1 MTASLVPEEIKLS
14 PDVLQ
19 LAIKLGVAAELPKV
33 LEMTREVFLGA
44 RVEVEINEDPEI
56 NDEVNLA
63 IVVRTEIEDAHELFL
78 TAQNWHRRVF
88 ECCHP
93 HKVAAFVLDTGWR
106 P

>member
-19 LAIKLGVAAELPKV
+19 LAMKLGVSAELPKV
-33 LEMTREVFLGA
+33 LEMTREVFLDA

-56 NDEVNLA
+56 VDEVNLA
-63 IVVRTEIEDAHELFL
+63 IVVRSEMEDAHELFL
-78 TAQNWHRRVF
+78 TAQNWHRQIF
-88 ECCHP
+88 ERCHP
-93 HKVAAFVLDTGWR
+93 NKVAAFVLDTGLR